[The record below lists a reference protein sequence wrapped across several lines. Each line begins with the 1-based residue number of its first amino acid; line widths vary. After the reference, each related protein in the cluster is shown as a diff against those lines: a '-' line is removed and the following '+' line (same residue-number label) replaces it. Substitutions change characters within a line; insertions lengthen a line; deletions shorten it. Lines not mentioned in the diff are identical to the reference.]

1 MQKNISEPCIPGHLD
16 PIEGYALQ
24 CMTIDRKFKS
34 CIEIGSLYGRS
45 AYFICKGLSM
55 LNQYTSSLLC
65 IDKSMNWEG
74 TDPCI
79 ADAQFPDNPPGP
91 QRKEVIKWL
100 HDSEIIDPNWYE
112 NYNNADNKIRMDLFN
127 TTMNRFPFMHNYITM
142 HIGTID
148 TVNLENK
155 KFDFAFIDGDHRY
168 EGVKND
174 FDKLYSH
181 FNKHAVVAFHDYSHD
196 SVKKYI
202 HECIEKNIL
211 HKLKIIE
218 DNLYFLQLT

>member
-91 QRKEVIKWL
+91 QRKEVIKWC
-100 HDSEIIDPNWYE
+100 HE
-112 NYNNADNKIRMDLFN
+112 LF
-127 TTMNRFPFMHNYITM
+127 
-142 HIGTID
+142 GCG
-148 TVNLENK
+148 
-155 KFDFAFIDGDHRY
+155 AFGER
-168 EGVKND
+168 K
-174 FDKLYSH
+174 
-181 FNKHAVVAFHDYSHD
+181 
-196 SVKKYI
+196 VKKGYKRQTFKRR
-202 HECIEKNIL
+202 C
-211 HKLKIIE
+211 
-218 DNLYFLQLT
+218 